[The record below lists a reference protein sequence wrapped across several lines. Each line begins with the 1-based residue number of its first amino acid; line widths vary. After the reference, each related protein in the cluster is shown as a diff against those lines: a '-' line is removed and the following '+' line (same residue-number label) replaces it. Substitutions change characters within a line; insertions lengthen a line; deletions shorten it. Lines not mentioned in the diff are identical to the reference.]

1 MDGFKIRGIYEG
13 ELVGMNS
20 IGNGKKEN
28 EKISSPLKKIIP
40 RLTIL
45 L

>member
-1 MDGFKIRGIYEG
+1 MDGFKIRGIYEE

-28 EKISSPLKKIIP
+28 EKNFKS
-40 RLTIL
+40 T
-45 L
+45 